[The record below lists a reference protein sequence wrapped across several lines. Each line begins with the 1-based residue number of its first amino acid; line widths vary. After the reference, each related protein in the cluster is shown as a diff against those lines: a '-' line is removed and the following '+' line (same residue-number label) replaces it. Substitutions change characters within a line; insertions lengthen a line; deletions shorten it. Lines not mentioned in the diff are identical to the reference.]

1 MKQFV
6 SLLIALALT
15 SCAAAES
22 TANELHSDVLSA
34 LSLTSET
41 ELFVQQIE
49 GGHMLTNF
57 QTAHAGYLRG
67 EAEREAK
74 EARAS
79 EKKSQDTVGFDSCA
93 KQLESLSGELRLI
106 GTHRDPK
113 TLDEIRR
120 RVAAIREA
128 LLVASSSQ

>member
-6 SLLIALALT
+6 SLLIALTLA
-15 SCAAAES
+15 SCASAES

-41 ELFVQQIE
+41 ELFLQQIE
-49 GGHMLTNF
+49 GGHLLTNF
-57 QTAHAGYLRG
+57 QTAHADYLRS

-79 EKKSQDTVGFDSCA
+79 ERKSQDTMGFDLCA
-93 KQLESLSGELRLI
+93 KQLESLTEELRQI
-106 GTHRDPK
+106 GTHSDPK
-113 TLDEIRR
+113 TLAEVKRRVEAIRR
-120 RVAAIREA
+120 TLIAAGSGR
-128 LLVASSSQ
+128 